1 MSHYLHLSQ
10 NLGLYGRLY
19 ALQEAG
25 VEGSCISDCIG
36 RGSRIALGLFSFI
49 SFLFLCSGKEK
60 CLKRNPGNRI
70 YWKMFSLV
78 NEQKHWKQLAQKQD
92 TKTWRVGGGEGGSEP
107 KQLPQCQL
115 PVCHGRECLSNG
127 PGLLILCNC
136 RNSHPCLHHIGV
148 KQPSSEGRGD
158 GIKKIPLLRSKFI
171 LTVILC
177 RFPATGPILE
187 RVRGGGG
194 GKNVLWPIP
203 VLPGT
208 QLVCSESGSHTLV
221 HTDLHSYKRIH
232 SYHTFCT
239 CYNPDVVSFTIK

>member
-1 MSHYLHLSQ
+1 MYMSVILHRKGTALRSVGGGRGSTAFFFLYFFFLFFDTNKPCSNTHALNMSHYLHLSQ

-92 TKTWRVGGGEGGSEP
+92 TKTWRVGGGKGG
-107 KQLPQCQL
+107 
-115 PVCHGRECLSNG
+115 VN
-127 PGLLILCNC
+127 
-136 RNSHPCLHHIGV
+136 
-148 KQPSSEGRGD
+148 PSSCPSASSPCATAGSASPMGQGCSLCVTAVTVTRA
-158 GIKKIPLLRSKFI
+158 FI
-171 LTVILC
+171 TLVLNN
-177 RFPATGPILE
+177 PAG
-187 RVRGGGG
+187 RGGGM
-194 GKNVLWPIP
+194 
-203 VLPGT
+203 
-208 QLVCSESGSHTLV
+208 E
-221 HTDLHSYKRIH
+221 
-232 SYHTFCT
+232 
-239 CYNPDVVSFTIK
+239 